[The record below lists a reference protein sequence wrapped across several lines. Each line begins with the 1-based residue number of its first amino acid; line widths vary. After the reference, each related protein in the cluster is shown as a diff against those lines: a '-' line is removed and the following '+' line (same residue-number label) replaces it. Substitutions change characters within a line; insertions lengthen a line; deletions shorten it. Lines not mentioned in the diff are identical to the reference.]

1 MSRETTEWLNTR
13 ILVGYTESR
22 GNAWHYRLENQGDES
37 NHYAGAIPV
46 DDVLRRLFDFTVNP
60 EPVYTFAGTEGYREI
75 PNKRAMV
82 CSDNG
87 DTLGIFAD
95 TYAPHQYAEWL
106 VSNVASILSGDL
118 GIGGAGLL
126 RNRAQAYVQVEMPES
141 ITTPEGITFRP
152 HLLATT
158 SFDGS
163 LSTTYKPTNTIVV
176 CDNTRE
182 AALGEESPTFKIKHS
197 KYSALRIMD
206 AREALGIVHTMADD
220 FAAEVAELCAT
231 QVTPQTWERFLALY
245 APSPTDGNSRSMT
258 VATNKRDAVA
268 ALYANDERAAQW
280 HGTAYGVLQATNTY
294 DQHVAVIRKSKGTN
308 GEAPNRFER
317 NMADVLSGNTGK
329 SDARTLALLNQ
340 AMAVI

>member
-1 MSRETTEWLNTR
+1 MSQEKSKWLNTN
-13 ILVGYTESR
+13 ILVGFTDER
-22 GNAWHYRLENQGDES
+22 GMAWHYRLEDQDSES

-46 DDVLRRLFDFTVNP
+46 DDVLRRLFDFTVNA
-60 EPVYTFAGTEGYREI
+60 EPIYTFAGEQGYREV
-75 PNKRAMV
+75 PGKRAMV

-87 DTLGIFAD
+87 DTLGVFAS

-106 VSNVASILSGDL
+106 LENVSTILSGDL

-126 RNRAQAYVQVEMPES
+126 RNRAQAYVQVEMPET
-141 ITTPEGITFRP
+141 ITTPEGIAFRP

-163 LSTTYKPTNTIVV
+163 LATTYKPTNTIVV

-182 AALGEESPTFKIKHS
+182 AALGEDSPTFKIKHT

-220 FAAEVAELCAT
+220 FAAEVAELCNTA
-231 QVTPQTWERFLALY
+231 VTPLTWDRFLALY
-245 APSPTDGNSRSMT
+245 APMPTDGNSRGMT
-258 VATNKRDAVA
+258 VASTKRDAVA

-294 DQHVAVIRKSKGTN
+294 DQHVATIRKSKSTN

-329 SDARTLALLNQ
+329 SDAHTLALLTQ
-340 AMAVI
+340 AMAV